1 LWEVAVVDEKV
12 VSKAV
17 CWEWRRVAVSA
28 ASKAALKAN
37 MMVGLWEVCA
47 VAMRVELW
55 VLALVVAKV
64 DSKAVCWEWPRAA
77 LLASSKAALKAEMM
91 VGLWDEIVG
100 KQMVGKKDVF
110 GVAQTVAKSVACLE
124 PYWVDC

>member
-1 LWEVAVVDEKV
+1 
-12 VSKAV
+12 
-17 CWEWRRVAVSA
+17 
-28 ASKAALKAN
+28 
-37 MMVGLWEVCA
+37 MMAGLWEVRA
-47 VAMRVELW
+47 VEMRVGRW
-55 VLALVVAKV
+55 VIALVVEKV

-77 LLASSKAALKAEMM
+77 LSASSKAALKAEMM